1 MKKSLFFYNKF
12 ISSLMV
18 AVVLLLGILALK
30 SNAAPVVQAE
40 VASESTVDED
50 TTGPDDNIVTFEH
63 GTCTVTFDTNSGVL
77 TIGPGTLDGA
87 KSYLDPN
94 MDYYGISLILNAVQ
108 SGTRELVKTVE
119 IEPGVVA
126 PRFCKLL
133 FAGFPNL
140 TEFKGLENL
149 NVENVEG
156 FNQMFMDLPSLKSID
171 LSSWKNTYTAEQVVA
186 TYMFSGDESL
196 KTVVLGDIFHTDE
209 GINRADARYI
219 FEDCY
224 NLSELIIPEGVSFYL
239 SFDETDSVMILNKF
253 YNSESN
259 TIFYSA
265 VNKRLDPDGEY
276 VDNLEGPLTAAT
288 QGEDEVFVNEYLKYT
303 IDGEER
309 TEKIADHKVVKIY
322 DDNGDPNVDVVNVP
336 EIDGYTPTVK
346 TVSFKIPEYSG
357 EELNVV
363 HDLPEKSE
371 TESEVVDYVKNP
383 DPVPDPDP
391 EPVDPVEPEKPSNNG
406 GSSSNYNPIKD
417 TSLLVATFPTEEFA
431 TLYSDQGTKLNNVS
445 LAGGT
450 DWRVDKTKEY
460 GSNKYYRV
468 ATNEWVKASD
478 AYVYEDQSLIV
489 KTGDSTQN
497 LTNSQ
502 GNMVSNRA
510 LSSKSSWRIDRLA
523 YINGVT
529 YYRVAT
535 NEFVPTEKVSL
546 H

>member
-1 MKKSLFFYNKF
+1 MKKSLIFYNKF

-50 TTGPDDNIVTFEH
+50 TTSSDDNIVTFEH

-77 TIGPGTLDGA
+77 TIGPGELHGPGPWEFE
-87 KSYLDPN
+87 KY
-94 MDYYGISLILNAVQ
+94 SLYTMLNEKRTGL
-108 SGTRELVKTVE
+108 SDLVKTIE
-119 IEPGVVA
+119 IKPGVVA
-126 PRFCKLL
+126 ASSSYFL
-133 FAGFPNL
+133 FAEFPNL
-140 TEFKGLENL
+140 IQFKGLNNL
-149 NVENVEG
+149 DVGKVEFFTG
-156 FNQMFMDLPSLKSID
+156 MFYHLKSVTSID
-171 LSSWKNTYTAEQVVA
+171 ISSWKNDMEEASA
-186 TYMFSGDESL
+186 SKMFQGDSNL
-196 KTVVLGDIFHTDE
+196 KTLVLGDIF
-209 GINRADARYI
+209 RADDERNETNTKDI
-219 FEDCY
+219 FEGCQS
-224 NLSELIIPEGVSFYL
+224 LSELIIPEGVSFYL
-239 SFDETDSVMILNKF
+239 SFDETDDVAILNKF
-253 YNSESN
+253 YNSESKE
-259 TIFYSA
+259 IFYSA
-265 VNKRLDPDGEY
+265 VNEINNPSGEY
-276 VDNLEGPLTAAT
+276 VSKLVGPLTAAT

-460 GSNKYYRV
+460 GGNKYYRV

-489 KTGDSTQN
+489 RTGDSTQN